1 MRRMSLAVMLFAF
14 SCAHAPTRVDTG
26 ALIASALPS
35 LVLLV
40 GELPDG
46 KTSFG
51 SGIIVSRD
59 GRVLTCL
66 HLVRGMENLRVMRYE
81 PSLVSYTPMDGGLDR
96 FLFENRD
103 RLVEARLDRID
114 EANDLALIRIDVDTS
129 MVPLLP
135 LADALP
141 RRGEAVLALGHPRE
155 TVWSFTSGVVSAL
168 HHGAIQ
174 HDAAINP
181 GSSGGPLINERG
193 ELVGIT
199 SAKVFGDTD
208 GVGFA
213 RPISMARW
221 LLEESTRPF
230 ELDQS
235 SPEKAASSCMR
246 AQELASPNLEDC
258 FDWNYRWD
266 FFVTA
271 RQALSEQADEELR
284 AQLTKI
290 ERAAWLREERRR
302 LRASVRDGESLAST
316 LQLPPL
322 PGGLTALVHDA
333 RALLTSQSARVRSEN
348 HLDVELSDQRAIR
361 KLLRKGVRVEATLRV
376 KRHLAWVLLVG
387 RNIDGS
393 EYRFSEVWAQ
403 DTFGPWRQRTPAGPE
418 ELASLPRN
426 FAPPLVLPGE
436 MTARMQ
442 LELLGQLFT
451 LSGQSD
457 VDQCNAPVKSTRSMG
472 SGAIWNLTSLR

>member
-1 MRRMSLAVMLFAF
+1 MRRLLMLCALLTCA
-14 SCAHAPTRVDTG
+14 CAHAPDASRPDTG
-26 ALIASALPS
+26 RLIGAALPS

-40 GELPDG
+40 GEQADG
-46 KTSFG
+46 KISFG
-51 SGIIVSRD
+51 SGVIVSRD

-66 HLVRGMENLRVMRYE
+66 HLVRGMHPLRAMRYS
-81 PSLVSYTPMDGGLDR
+81 PTLISYTPMDGGLDR

-103 RLVEARLDRID
+103 KLIDVRLERID
-114 EANDLALIRIDVDTS
+114 EANDLALIRLEADTS
-129 MVPLLP
+129 DVAPLP
-135 LADALP
+135 LADELP
-141 RRGEAVLALGHPRE
+141 QRGDAVLALGHPRE

-181 GSSGGPLINERG
+181 GSSGGPLLNERG
-193 ELVGIT
+193 QIVGIT
-199 SAKVFGDTD
+199 SAKVFGETD

-230 ELDQS
+230 EIDLS
-235 SPEKAASSCMR
+235 SPEKAASSCLR

-258 FDWNYRWD
+258 FDWDYRWS
-266 FFVTA
+266 FFVDA
-271 RQALSEQADEELR
+271 RKALLARGDVALNERLVG
-284 AQLTKI
+284 I
-290 ERAAWLREERRR
+290 ERRDWLKEERRR
-302 LRASVRDGESLAST
+302 LRASVRDGEAPVGVAR
-316 LQLPPL
+316 LQPL
-322 PGGLTALVHDA
+322 PTQLGDLVKEA
-333 RALLTSQSARVRSEN
+333 RALLTSQHARVRSEN
-348 HLDVELSDQRAIR
+348 HLDVELGDQRAIR

-376 KRHLAWVLLVG
+376 KRELAWVLLVG

-403 DTFGPWRQRTPAGPE
+403 DGFGRWRQRTPAGADA
-418 ELASLPRN
+418 LALLPAS

-451 LSGQSD
+451 LSGELPRKNELSW
-457 VDQCNAPVKSTRSMG
+457 
-472 SGAIWNLTSLR
+472 GAAR